1 MGKQGLLETI
11 GHEFLMTLWKEVRS
25 VGGDGIRVG
34 GPGLHRRRGGLRVL
48 HILWSDTMRDKERRL
63 DLGSRK
69 DDSGETVSVGRERG
83 REPLMVAWSQG
94 KRNLEMLSYR
104 PLCPRGH
111 RSQPPR
117 ETLDLSW
124 T

>member
-1 MGKQGLLETI
+1 MGE
-11 GHEFLMTLWKEVRS
+11 
-25 VGGDGIRVG
+25 GGRWHQSRVTRTAWEEG
-34 GPGLHRRRGGLRVL
+34 
-48 HILWSDTMRDKERRL
+48 WSGSPTRPVVTDTMRDKEQRL

-69 DDSGETVSVGRERG
+69 DDSREMMSVGRERG

-94 KRNLEMLSYR
+94 KRILLEKLSYR
-104 PLCPRGH
+104 LLCPQGH